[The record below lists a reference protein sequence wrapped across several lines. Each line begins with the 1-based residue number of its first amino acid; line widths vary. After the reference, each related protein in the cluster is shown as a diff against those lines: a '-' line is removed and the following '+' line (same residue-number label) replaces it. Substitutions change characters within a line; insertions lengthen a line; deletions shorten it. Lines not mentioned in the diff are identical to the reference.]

1 MNEPVSAIPSEIEKR
16 GIALMF
22 LAVFIDLLGFGIIIP
37 ILPYFVVDTLH
48 GSELE
53 YGAILAI
60 YSLTQFLFSPFW
72 GRLSDRI
79 GRRPVVLVGLFGSSI
94 SFFVFGIS
102 DSIPKLFFARFL
114 AGFFTAASL
123 PTARAFIAD
132 ISPPEKRT
140 ARMGLI
146 GAAFGLGFTFGP
158 AIGSAT
164 SRILIPGFEQ
174 FIYAAPSFLAS
185 VLALLNFLFAYVN
198 LPETLSEELRDH
210 IKRKREQIKSLG
222 PSRKRIFHI
231 LSLPQVLLLVS
242 MFSITTMVFSSFE
255 AMFAL
260 YASEID
266 PFFNESTIG
275 YAFAL
280 IGIVVIFVQ
289 AGFIRVVVKKLG
301 NEKTVVIGFM
311 LNVLGFI
318 LIPFAENRYTLFL
331 FLVPI
336 GIGQGL
342 LTPTLNSLVSL
353 RLSKEEMGEGMGIN
367 SGGAA
372 IARVLGPLLGAYLYG
387 LDIHLPFYVAGV
399 MMALLGIVAF
409 QGLVQNELQM
419 QKKSNLE
426 HVPAEYVK

>member
-1 MNEPVSAIPSEIEKR
+1 MEEPISVISPELEKK
-16 GIALMF
+16 GILLMF

-48 GSELE
+48 GTELE

-60 YSLTQFLFSPFW
+60 YSLTQFVFSPFW

-79 GRRPVVLVGLFGSSI
+79 GRRPVVLLGLFGSSI
-94 SFFVFGIS
+94 SFSVFGIS
-102 DSIPKLFFARFL
+102 DTIPELFFARFL

-164 SRILIPGFEQ
+164 SRIILPGFERY
-174 FIYAAPSFLAS
+174 IYAAPSFLAAA
-185 VLALLNFLFAYVN
+185 LALLNFTFAYFN
-198 LPETLSEELRDH
+198 LPETLSDELRAHRLKMKEEL
-210 IKRKREQIKSLG
+210 KALG
-222 PSRKRIFHI
+222 PSRNRIIQI
-231 LSLPQVLLLVS
+231 LSLPQVFLLVS
-242 MFSITTMVFSSFE
+242 MFSITTMVFSAFE

-260 YASEID
+260 YAAEID

-289 AGFIRVVVKKLG
+289 GGLIRVVVEKIG
-301 NEKTVVIGFM
+301 NEKTVFVGFL

-318 LIPFAENRYTLFL
+318 LVPFAENRYTLFL
-331 FLVPI
+331 FLIPI

-387 LDIHLPFYVAGV
+387 LDIRFPFYFASLS
-399 MMALLGIVAF
+399 MALLGIVAL
-409 QGLVQNELQM
+409 QGLVNRESIM
-419 QKKSNLE
+419 QKKQYLE
-426 HVPAEYVK
+426 HVPVE